1 MSEKVEG
8 RNGDVALFLYA
19 APFIINFVYAL
30 YVWAGVGFSSVL
42 PQLVYIEVS
51 QNNYIFLLGFAAVV
65 CAALLDFTSEPA
77 ASRRSSTFSL
87 SKRLQ
92 ALAMV
97 ALVLSFLAA
106 WYSASGN
113 LSTAVY
119 NVMDGRYALVFPA
132 VILLFSY
139 IILPPVKLQGA
150 NLRNILV
157 IVLLFLSP
165 AALYELGKR
174 NTAAGLGSALI
185 LILLAAYILLRD
197 SD

>member
-65 CAALLDFTSEPA
+65 FAALLDFTSEPA

-92 ALAMV
+92 ALALV

-106 WYSASGN
+106 WYSASG
-113 LSTAVY
+113 
-119 NVMDGRYALVFPA
+119 
-132 VILLFSY
+132 
-139 IILPPVKLQGA
+139 
-150 NLRNILV
+150 
-157 IVLLFLSP
+157 
-165 AALYELGKR
+165 
-174 NTAAGLGSALI
+174 
-185 LILLAAYILLRD
+185 
-197 SD
+197 